1 MNTQEF
7 IQKIEDGD
15 FETFQYGRRADFVVK
30 DESGQAWMIEGV
42 YYNDDDIVCD
52 AVYDIKTSNMKPV
65 KADPA
70 FGIVGYKKSED

>member
-15 FETFQYGRRADFVVK
+15 FETFQYGRHADFVVK
-30 DESGQAWMIEGV
+30 DENSQAWMIEGV
-42 YYNDDDIVCD
+42 DYNDEDIICD
-52 AVYDIKTSNMKPV
+52 AVYDIKTSNKKPV
-65 KADPA
+65 KADPV